1 AVCLPLTDR
10 VTALVWP
17 DHPAVRPR
25 VGGQEPGRRLLR
37 QPCPRLLRPACPGRS
52 TAAAS
57 GCCRDPGA
65 GDGRGQA
72 DDRADPQWCRGAGD
86 GLGCGHHGEPAGDG
100 GPVGDGEGD
109 ADAGPAGRVILD
121 GPVGAGWRVPAT
133 ARASRRVLAQNPAGR
148 PRRRVGTNSPA
159 EPSGA
164 AIIPARSKVS
174 IMPFPV
180 VSIFY
185 GAPSGPLPLADTH
198 AVIKQDPGSAARG
211 YPLEIQS
218 CA

>member
-1 AVCLPLTDR
+1 M
-10 VTALVWP
+10 
-17 DHPAVRPR
+17 
-25 VGGQEPGRRLLR
+25 
-37 QPCPRLLRPACPGRS
+37 
-52 TAAAS
+52 
-57 GCCRDPGA
+57 
-65 GDGRGQA
+65 
-72 DDRADPQWCRGAGD
+72 
-86 GLGCGHHGEPAGDG
+86 
-100 GPVGDGEGD
+100 
-109 ADAGPAGRVILD
+109 ILD

-198 AVIKQDPGSAARG
+198 AVIKQDPGLGGARL
-211 YPLEIQS
+211 P
-218 CA
+218 A